1 MEKTKTRRTVIVGGG
16 IIGLS
21 LAYEL
26 AKRKHEVVLL
36 EQEGFGEKASWA
48 GAGILPPA
56 CRATAIHPMEVLEA
70 ISSEIHEL
78 WADELRQITGIDNGF
93 RKCGGLYIARTAGE
107 VAALMG
113 MQFEWESRDIPFEI
127 LNTDEAME
135 RLSFL
140 SSGAK
145 VIREGVVPEI
155 AKALWV
161 PGESQFSNPSH
172 LAALVSACKSLGV
185 MLHEH
190 AGMCQV
196 QVANGVVS
204 GIKTGDEKI
213 VGEQYFFTAGPWT
226 EQLIKPLEVV
236 LPMQPVRGQIAL
248 YKVDELSSKA
258 ELPVINDGAR
268 YLVPRTDGHVLAG
281 ATIEEVGFD
290 CRTTASEVQELRDWA
305 ESLGGSLG
313 DATFIRSW
321 AGLRPATYDGFPYL
335 GALGQSGTAFVAT
348 GHFKCGLHLST
359 GTAVVL
365 ADLAEGKELAVDL
378 RPFSPARVTCHQ
390 DTEIK

>member
-1 MEKTKTRRTVIVGGG
+1 MRKPKTMRKIIVGGG
-16 IIGLS
+16 VIGLS

-26 AKRKHEVVLL
+26 AKRKHDVVLL

-48 GAGILPPA
+48 GAGILPPT

-78 WADELRQITGIDNGF
+78 WAEELQQLTGVDNGF
-93 RKCGGLYIARTAGE
+93 RKCGGLYIARSAGE
-107 VAALMG
+107 VAALTG
-113 MQFEWESRDIPFEI
+113 MQFEWESRDILFEE
-127 LNTDEAME
+127 LKVYEAVE

-140 SSGAK
+140 NSDSK
-145 VIREGVVPEI
+145 VHRDEIVPNI
-155 AKALWV
+155 SKALWV
-161 PGESQFSNPSH
+161 PGESQFSNPTH
-172 LAALVSACKSLGV
+172 LAALVSACQSLGV
-185 MLHEH
+185 TLHEH

-196 QVANGVVS
+196 QVANGS
-204 GIKTGDEKI
+204 LAGISTGREEF
-213 VGEQYFFTAGPWT
+213 VGDQYFFTAGPWT
-226 EQLIKPLEVV
+226 EQLIKPLEIV

-248 YKVDELSSKA
+248 YKVDPLSSA
-258 ELPVINDGAR
+258 FGLPVINDGSR

-290 CRTTASEVQELRDWA
+290 CRTTASEVEELRGWA
-305 ESLGGSLG
+305 ESFGGNLS

-335 GALGQSGTAFVAT
+335 GKLGDSGNAFVAT
-348 GHFKCGLHLST
+348 GHFKSGLHLST

-365 ADLAEGKELAVDL
+365 ADLADEKEPTVDL

-390 DTEIK
+390 ATEIK